1 MILYRI
7 VKSKYADDLSGTG
20 ARLFGGRWN
29 SEGQSA
35 IYLASSRALAVLEV
49 LVHLVPLSIPSN
61 YFVVEV
67 EVPDNSF
74 LQISIKDLPN
84 NWDNNY
90 PPPSLKKI
98 GDDFL
103 KKGTH
108 LMMKVPSAIVPMEYN
123 YLVNTEHPDMK
134 KVKISRKE
142 PFHFDKRLYN
152 N

>member
-1 MILYRI
+1 M
-7 VKSKYADDLSGTG
+7 
-20 ARLFGGRWN
+20 
-29 SEGQSA
+29 
-35 IYLASSRALAVLEV
+35 
-49 LVHLVPLSIPSN
+49 
-61 YFVVEV
+61 EV